1 MKQYRVTKLIVLLLT
16 SIWLTSCSSTN
27 SKVGG
32 ILNLDTDLSITF
44 EVDPDINPDEDN
56 RPSPLF
62 VRMYQLK
69 SPKMFNKA
77 DFINLYERDK
87 EVLGAELISKHK
99 LKRFKPGESREEPF
113 VLDENT
119 IYIGLFAEFLNYR
132 SATYKLIIPVTA
144 NNIISNSATIQIS
157 GNRIID
163 PDNSA
168 GKNQDSFD
176 FDKAAKQAGEAAE
189 DAGKAAEQ
197 AEKAKALF

>member
-1 MKQYRVTKLIVLLLT
+1 MNQYPVNKLIILLLAF
-16 SIWLTSCSSTN
+16 IGLASCSSSS

-32 ILNLDTDLSITF
+32 ILNLDTDLAITF
-44 EVDPDINPDEDN
+44 EVDSDINPDDDN

-77 DFINLYERDK
+77 DFINLFERDK
-87 EVLGAELISKHK
+87 EVLGADLISKHK

-119 IYIGLFAEFLNYR
+119 LYIGLYAEFLNYR
-132 SATYKLIIPVTA
+132 NATYKLVIPVTA

-168 GKNQDSFD
+168 AKNRNSFD
-176 FDKAAKQAGEAAE
+176 YDKAAKQAGDAAE